1 MGSDTTDCK
10 ALPFIQDPVFA
21 EKVLGGYIWKGEF
34 WLICGGVGDL
44 GLLGDGTHEKSE
56 NGSET
61 VNTCFRE
68 FYLDRV
74 CKMG

>member
-1 MGSDTTDCK
+1 MEPMK
-10 ALPFIQDPVFA
+10 NL
-21 EKVLGGYIWKGEF
+21 
-34 WLICGGVGDL
+34 
-44 GLLGDGTHEKSE
+44 E

>member
-1 MGSDTTDCK
+1 MGIGTRLIAKLFPS
-10 ALPFIQDPVFA
+10 QDPVFA

-44 GLLGDGTHEKSE
+44 GLLGDG
-56 NGSET
+56 SET